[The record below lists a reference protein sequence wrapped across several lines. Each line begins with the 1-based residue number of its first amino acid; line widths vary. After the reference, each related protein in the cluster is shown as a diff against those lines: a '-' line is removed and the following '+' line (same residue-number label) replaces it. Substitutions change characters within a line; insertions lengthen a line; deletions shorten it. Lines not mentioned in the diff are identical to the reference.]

1 MNTATPSRH
10 ILLRTFW
17 VLLRAW
23 GACVASY
30 LLGIVL
36 IATVV
41 ESLTLSGASVAAYV
55 LVAAEVAVT
64 LAAIAWTHVRLAD
77 LLQPLARW
85 FWVLTFALLQLGT
98 CGIAAITTLL
108 ALNR

>member
-1 MNTATPSRH
+1 MNIAIPPRH
-10 ILLRTFW
+10 IPLRTFW

-55 LVAAEVAVT
+55 LVAVEVVVT
-64 LAAIAWTHVRLAD
+64 LAAIAWTHVRLAG

-85 FWVLTFALLQLGT
+85 FWVLAFALLQLGT